1 MHDRLQQPKY
11 TPPSIL
17 TVLYFIGFLFVVR
30 CLDVFVIRSDQWF
43 GEQVLTKIIGIIA
56 VFSYLWFYRL
66 PFRRIGFTRVQL
78 RQGIFW
84 GTTIILIALLAG
96 YAGELLF

>member
-1 MHDRLQQPKY
+1 MHDRLQQPKH
-11 TPPSIL
+11 TPPSVV
-17 TVLYFIGFLFVVR
+17 TALYFICFLFVVR

-56 VFSYLWFYRL
+56 VFLYLWFYRWS
-66 PFRRIGFTRVQL
+66 FRRIGFTRIQL
-78 RQGIFW
+78 WQSIFW
-84 GTTIILIALLAG
+84 GTTIILMVLLAG